1 LIRCIPNTKEIDL
14 DPDKFQAITIPVQL
28 KIKEMPPM
36 DVLRNMLRQAQE
48 ELQRARLRGE
58 QNLRPWES
66 KVEGIESL

>member
-1 LIRCIPNTKEIDL
+1 
-14 DPDKFQAITIPVQL
+14 
-28 KIKEMPPM
+28 M

-66 KVEGIESL
+66 KVEGIESLIRTSTAVNGAQLIQQPYTFWILEK